1 MLASISV
8 ISHFLLDFVLKTRF
22 TITWMVTR
30 PGQKHCP
37 EWEALGNSVSSQKC
51 VSSAGFKP

>member
-22 TITWMVTR
+22 IITWMVTR
-30 PGQKHCP
+30 PGHCP
-37 EWEALGNSVSSQKC
+37 EWEALGNSVSSQKR